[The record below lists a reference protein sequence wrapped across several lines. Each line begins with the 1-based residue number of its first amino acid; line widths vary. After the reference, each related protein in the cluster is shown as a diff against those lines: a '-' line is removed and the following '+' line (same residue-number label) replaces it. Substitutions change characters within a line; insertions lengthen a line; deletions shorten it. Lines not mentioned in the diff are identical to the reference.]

1 MSVSFGSPYNP
12 SAYRVLILGGGELGK
27 ELVIELQRLG
37 IETHVCDNKPNCPA
51 GQLSHFS
58 YHMNMFDYKQ
68 LYNLIM
74 NIQPNCI
81 VPEVESFN
89 MDALKDAELF
99 GYKVFPNAKATEITM
114 NRKLIRDLANQYC
127 RTTNYLYANSPNELL
142 QSIKKIGLPCVVK
155 PLMSSSGKGQSV
167 VRSYDQYIEVWQN
180 AINGSRGDIKS
191 VIIEEFLDFDYEI
204 TLLTILYNGF
214 IKFLEPIYH
223 EQENGDYMISYQP
236 MKMNEN
242 VLKQAKYYATK
253 VIGQLCHKDDSGI
266 FGMEFFIKG
275 DKVYFSEVSP
285 RPHDTGM
292 VTMSSQI
299 NSQFKLYSR
308 IICGLPLGSIKC
320 IKPAMSHAIIYNG
333 QNEDPIFNI
342 TKLLEDDNIDV
353 RLFGKTSVNE
363 RRRMGVILI
372 HLNNKTIKEAKNYI
386 HNLLE

>member
-12 SAYRVLILGGGELGK
+12 SAYKVLILGGGELGK

-37 IETHVCDNKPNCPA
+37 VETHVCDNKPNCPA
-51 GQLSHFS
+51 GQLSHYS

-68 LYNLIM
+68 LSNLIM

-89 MDALKDAELF
+89 MDALKEAELL
-99 GYKVFPNAKATEITM
+99 GYKVFPNAQATEITM
-114 NRKLIRDLANQYC
+114 NRKLIRDLASQYC
-127 RTTNYLYANSPNELL
+127 RTTNYLYANSPDELL
-142 QSIKKIGLPCVVK
+142 QSMKKIGLPCVVK

-167 VRSYDQYIEVWQN
+167 VRSYDQYNEVWQN

-236 MKMNEN
+236 MKMDEN
-242 VLKQAKYYATK
+242 VLNQAKYYATK

-275 DKVYFSEVSP
+275 DQVYFSEVSP

-308 IICGLPLGSIKC
+308 IICGLPLGSIEC

-333 QNEDPIFNI
+333 PNEDPIFNI

-353 RLFGKTSVNE
+353 RLFGKTTVNE

-372 HLNNKTIKEAKNYI
+372 HLNDKTIEDAKNYI